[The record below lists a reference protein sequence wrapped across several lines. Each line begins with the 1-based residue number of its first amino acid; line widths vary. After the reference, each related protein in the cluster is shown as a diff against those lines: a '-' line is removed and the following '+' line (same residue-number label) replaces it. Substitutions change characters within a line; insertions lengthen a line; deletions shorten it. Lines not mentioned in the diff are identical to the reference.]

1 MTIEKNNITR
11 SRITYFLGAGASA
24 LTGIPT
30 TADLIRDYIRHF
42 NDNRNIAIILRKYE
56 PTKNRKPTIEDLY
69 VHINQLKIEDNNLL
83 QDLPSMYAQNNSEEC
98 KSTKD
103 IIKEL
108 KESLNKYMFDVL
120 KPKEDLDTYV
130 SLIEQMFDLA
140 KIKDE
145 KIVTIATTN
154 YDILIEESCG
164 DLGLNIIDGF
174 KRKTDGNGEWHDD
187 FNNFKSGIKLLKLHG
202 SLNWHRDKDNNK
214 MILSESSI
222 RDYDE
227 HSTWIE
233 PIPQGK
239 GSEDVPFKPIREEFC
254 KVLNETKLLVVVGF
268 SFNNDDVWNKKIK
281 SALDDGMRLLFISP
295 KTNKFI
301 TDNNGCE
308 LETKDDIVKYKLN
321 NSDTKNVQN
330 NSMVDYYPTYLANH
344 NIDLVIKVMQ
354 YVKDKYI
361 N

>member
-11 SRITYFLGAGASA
+11 SRLTYFLGAGASA
-24 LTGIPT
+24 FTGIPT
-30 TADLIRDYIRHF
+30 TTDLMRNYIRHSK
-42 NDNRNIAIILRKYE
+42 DNRNIAIILRKYE
-56 PTKNRKPTIEDLY
+56 PTKNRNPTIEDLY

-98 KSTKD
+98 KSTKE

-108 KESLNKYMFDVL
+108 KESLNEYIFDVL
-120 KPKEDLDTYV
+120 KPKVDLDIYV

-145 KIVTIATTN
+145 KNITIATTN
-154 YDILIEESCG
+154 YDLLIEESCA
-164 DLGLNIIDGF
+164 DLKYDIINGF
-174 KRKTDGNGEWHDD
+174 EKKKNGRGEWDGK
-187 FNNFKSGIKLLKLHG
+187 FNNNELGIKLLKLHG
-202 SLNWHRDKDNNK
+202 SLNWYKDKNDGS
-214 MILSESSI
+214 IFSESNIRKYDKNSI
-222 RDYDE
+222 
-227 HSTWIE
+227 WLE

-239 GSEDVPFKPIREEFC
+239 GSEDIPFKPIREEFC

-268 SFNNDDVWNKKIK
+268 SFNNDEVWNKKIK

-308 LETKDDIVKYKLN
+308 LEIKDDIVKYKLD
-321 NSDTKNVQN
+321 NSDIKDVQN
-330 NSMVDYYPTYLANH
+330 NSVVDYYPTYLAKH
-344 NIDLVIKVMQ
+344 NIELVIKVMQ